1 MTPRSVPASIFLALL
16 WCAIPAWGDEFP
28 ELEVIGRRDR
38 TLTESDAASQGRLE
52 AGQLNSTAMLRPAE
66 VLEHIEGMVVTQHS
80 GDGKANQ
87 YFLRGMNLDHGTDFA
102 TTVNGV
108 PVNMPSHAHGQ
119 GYSDLNFLI
128 PELIERVDYRKGP
141 YFAADGDFSSAGSA
155 RIVYRQRLQQSL
167 AEVTLGQGGYQ
178 HALVA
183 DSHALAEG
191 VSLLSAVTLQ
201 RNDGPWTTP
210 EALRKRNAL
219 LTLSGGSPREGW
231 STSLSA
237 YSAQWNATDQV
248 PQRLLDAGVYQ
259 GRPFGRFDALDPTD
273 GGQTERTS
281 LSAHWHQDSDDAVT
295 RVEAYLMRYTLRL
308 FSNFTYSLDR
318 ANDQFAQSD
327 QRTVWGGHA
336 YRAWHLAWGG
346 ERSVQNTVGLQLRQ
360 DRIHLGLY
368 DTVSRQVQTP
378 VREDDVT
385 QTQLGLYAENEVGW
399 QSWLRTVLAL
409 RADHWRAQV
418 LSNLQP
424 ANSGAAAAARL
435 SPKFSLIL
443 GPWAQTAFFFN
454 AGHGFHSNDARGVM
468 AKVDART
475 GQPVNA
481 VPALVGSRGLE
492 VGLKSQP
499 MAGLQTRL
507 ALWRLDFDSELVY
520 VGDAGNTTAGRA
532 SRRIGVEWGNRWVRG
547 DHLRVDANLAWTR
560 PRYVDGAASGAYMAN
575 AVQKVVRLNLVLDR
589 LGPWSAGLGWR
600 YLGAAP
606 LTEDNSVRSMPS
618 VTANLW
624 LGHKVSRALDWRL
637 EVLNLTD
644 RKNNDISYDYTSR
657 LAGEPAA
664 GVDGVHLHPAE
675 PRTFRLTVRCSF

>member
-295 RVEAYLMRYTLRL
+295 RVEA
-308 FSNFTYSLDR
+308 
-318 ANDQFAQSD
+318 
-327 QRTVWGGHA
+327 
-336 YRAWHLAWGG
+336 
-346 ERSVQNTVGLQLRQ
+346 
-360 DRIHLGLY
+360 
-368 DTVSRQVQTP
+368 
-378 VREDDVT
+378 
-385 QTQLGLYAENEVGW
+385 
-399 QSWLRTVLAL
+399 
-409 RADHWRAQV
+409 
-418 LSNLQP
+418 
-424 ANSGAAAAARL
+424 
-435 SPKFSLIL
+435 
-443 GPWAQTAFFFN
+443 
-454 AGHGFHSNDARGVM
+454 
-468 AKVDART
+468 
-475 GQPVNA
+475 
-481 VPALVGSRGLE
+481 
-492 VGLKSQP
+492 
-499 MAGLQTRL
+499 
-507 ALWRLDFDSELVY
+507 
-520 VGDAGNTTAGRA
+520 
-532 SRRIGVEWGNRWVRG
+532 
-547 DHLRVDANLAWTR
+547 
-560 PRYVDGAASGAYMAN
+560 
-575 AVQKVVRLNLVLDR
+575 
-589 LGPWSAGLGWR
+589 
-600 YLGAAP
+600 
-606 LTEDNSVRSMPS
+606 
-618 VTANLW
+618 
-624 LGHKVSRALDWRL
+624 
-637 EVLNLTD
+637 
-644 RKNNDISYDYTSR
+644 
-657 LAGEPAA
+657 
-664 GVDGVHLHPAE
+664 
-675 PRTFRLTVRCSF
+675 